1 MLILSLVLASFTAY
15 LVTRLLGLRRH
26 DLYLSKLA
34 FDILSL
40 SAIVLAPR
48 LCGTF
53 LRDSLLLL
61 GLRAML
67 LDFLGFMILA
77 CVCSFGFVLSLT
89 ILADGAMSMR
99 ELAWLCVKISLGSS
113 YRKAGHLE

>member
-1 MLILSLVLASFTAY
+1 MI
-15 LVTRLLGLRRH
+15 GLRKH
-26 DLYLSKLA
+26 DPAISTLA

-40 SAIVLAPR
+40 SAIALAPR

-67 LDFLGFMILA
+67 LDFLAFMVLA
-77 CVCSFGFVLSLT
+77 CICSFGFVLSLT
-89 ILADGAMSMR
+89 ILADGSMSMR
-99 ELAWLCVKISLGSS
+99 ELSWLCVKIALGSA
-113 YRKAGHLE
+113 YRKCRAHAAELG